1 LGEQVKINKINIID
15 HSSPLPYYF
24 QLKELLIEE
33 IKKGRLKPG
42 QQIPSEFKLCD
53 QFRVSRTVVRQAI
66 SSLVQ
71 NGYLNREKG
80 RGTFVTK
87 PKITENLFQNLTGSY
102 EDMLSRGIKLVTK
115 VLEQT
120 KCEADNE
127 ILERLKL
134 EPGEPVIKIKRLRFI
149 NSEPIALV
157 TTYLPYKIC
166 PPLLEENLTN
176 QSLYGVL
183 EEKYALRI
191 AHGRR
196 SLEAVSADRKT
207 AALLGVKVGTPL
219 MLLNSIS
226 YLEDGRP
233 IEYFSALHRGDR
245 SKFVVSLIR
254 VRDHSTAQVDKR
266 FISDLWDTGLVSP

>member
-1 LGEQVKINKINIID
+1 MREQVKINEKNIID

-24 QLKELLIEE
+24 QLKELLVNE

-42 QQIPSEFKLCD
+42 QQIPSEFKLCE

-71 NGYLNREKG
+71 SGYLNREKG

-87 PKITENLFQNLTGSY
+87 PKITKNLFQNLTGSY

-120 KCEADNE
+120 KCEADSE

-149 NSEPIALV
+149 SSEPIALV

-166 PPLLEENLTN
+166 PSLLEENLTN

-183 EEKYALRI
+183 GEKYDLRI

-207 AALLGVKVGTPL
+207 AALLEVKVGTPL

-266 FISDLWDTGLVSP
+266 FISDLWDTGLVSE

>member
-1 LGEQVKINKINIID
+1 LGKQVKISKKNVID
-15 HSSPLPYYF
+15 YSSPLPYYF
-24 QLKELLIEE
+24 QLKELLAKE

-42 QQIPSEFKLCD
+42 QQIPSEFKLCE

-87 PKITENLFQNLTGSY
+87 PKITENLFQNLTGTY
-102 EDMLSRGIKLVTK
+102 EDMLARGIRLDTK

-120 KCEADNE
+120 KCEADSE

-134 EPGEPVIKIKRLRFI
+134 EPGELVIKIKRLRFI
-149 NSEPIALV
+149 NNEPIALV
-157 TTYLPYKIC
+157 TTYLPYEIC
-166 PPLLEENLTN
+166 PSLLEEDLTN

-196 SLEAVSADRKT
+196 SLEAVSADKQV
-207 AALLGVKVGTPL
+207 AALLGVKAGTPL

-233 IEYFSALHRGDR
+233 IEYFQALHRGDR
-245 SKFVVSLIR
+245 SRFVVALIR
-254 VRDHSTAQVDKR
+254 VRNRSTTSIDDS